1 MLWTCRLLSAPDAD
15 RRASRPGGWLWFAC
29 EPRSWGR
36 SDGLR
41 PCRRDGSRTVV
52 RKRTT
57 ATRRIKPNR
66 APNQTQ
72 SRVESNPFLAPN
84 QTHFWRRIP
93 ISGAES
99 NPIARRIK
107 PNRASNQT
115 QSRVESNPIAR
126 RIKPISSRLLADLHR
141 GQGRFGASWRRTLR
155 VGRVVGCVVK
165 THHGL
170 RKTDDDSVPLHLA
183 QHAIGNRSNF
193 LIRQEFGQDRGGA
206 QRGVSFL
213 AEKEL
218 NPDMAR
224 HAVPRRPD
232 EVPRLTRQSA
242 REGPLNLPTTPRF

>member
-66 APNQTQ
+66 ASNQTQ

-84 QTHFWRRIP
+84 QTQSRV
-93 ISGAES
+93 ES

-115 QSRVESNPIAR
+115 HFVETPGRSPPRSRPLRCVLATYPTGG
-126 RIKPISSRLLADLHR
+126 SSRRVRRQDAPRPPQDR
-141 GQGRFGASWRRTLR
+141 RRFGASSPSATRHRQPLKLPNPAR
-155 VGRVVGCVVK
+155 VWSR
-165 THHGL
+165 
-170 RKTDDDSVPLHLA
+170 
-183 QHAIGNRSNF
+183 
-193 LIRQEFGQDRGGA
+193 
-206 QRGVSFL
+206 
-213 AEKEL
+213 
-218 NPDMAR
+218 
-224 HAVPRRPD
+224 PRWS
-232 EVPRLTRQSA
+232 SA
-242 REGPLNLPTTPRF
+242 RSLFFSGERVEPGHGAACSTKETRRSPAAHAAVGARRSLEPANDA